1 MESLLDSQ
9 IVVLAAVAGV
19 LAVLIGIGVG
29 RWSARRRLAA
39 AVADWQQRLT
49 LAEGAR
55 QDADQEVERLA
66 IRVSELDAAAEQ
78 ARDRAVDTEG
88 AAATGAHRLAEEQQ
102 RVAALSAE
110 LEALEARNGE
120 LLEQIETWR
129 DEVGHLQREQLTAEE
144 HLDRLASDLVA
155 SRDRAA
161 ELEAGLERAGHGEKA
176 AAQSAA
182 EGAAEAA
189 DLRDE
194 VVRLRRVKLEF
205 QQWMQG
211 VAATEEELAHA
222 RQRLTE
228 ATREDATL
236 RDEIERRDQR
246 IAELEREA
254 EASRMAAAEAT
265 TAKTRPV
272 GEPPELLAAPQGR
285 PDDLQRIR
293 GIGRVLHR
301 TLNQLGIHHFRQIA
315 AWTEAEIEWIA
326 SHINTFPDRIR
337 RDRWTEQAAALRD
350 SGRRGGFG
358 EPGER

>member
-1 MESLLDSQ
+1 MESPLDSQ
-9 IVVLAAVAGV
+9 IVVLAAAAGV

-55 QDADQEVERLA
+55 QEADQEVERLA
-66 IRVSELDAAAEQ
+66 TRVSDLDAAAEQ

-110 LEALEARNGE
+110 LELLEARNGE

-144 HLDRLASDLVA
+144 HLDRLASDLTA

-161 ELEAGLERAGHGEKA
+161 ELETALVRADRGEKA
-176 AAQSAA
+176 AAQS
-182 EGAAEAA
+182 AAEAA

-211 VAATEEELAHA
+211 VAATEEELAHS

-265 TAKTRPV
+265 PAKTRPV

-315 AWTEAEIEWIA
+315 DWTEAEIEWIA

-337 RDRWTEQAAALRD
+337 RDRWTEQAAELRD
-350 SGRRGGFG
+350 SGRRGGLG
-358 EPGER
+358 EPTTPPSAE